1 MGVFSNA
8 TGQAMSAIDF
18 SHDEEERKLKFVPCT
33 DEPISTS
40 PMKRSVS
47 WHGSVVEKPEFDCDA
62 DDELACVPPL
72 PVLLQRL
79 QTNDPC
85 ESPTNWMMPN
95 GPSELPYAFAEWAKC
110 QQPVPRDATRVE
122 FTVSDKDLRSTR
134 KVLVSRSHAAE
145 DGLTW
150 RIILM
155 PCAVH
160 ANKGGSCFRA
170 SRGRAEIQLKC
181 EGTPAAGES
190 EMRFRI
196 AVNGVAREQEDHDFS
211 EAAVACLKDSTW
223 DLANEVQSGVVRIEA
238 HVWKA

>member
-8 TGQAMSAIDF
+8 AEGAMSSIDF
-18 SHDEEERKLKFVPCT
+18 SYDDEERKLQFVPCT
-33 DEPISTS
+33 DNPLSESQTS
-40 PMKRSVS
+40 
-47 WHGSVVEKPEFDCDA
+47 GSVGGA
-62 DDELACVPPL
+62 DTMAEIPPL
-72 PVLLQRL
+72 PMLLQRL
-79 QTNDPC
+79 TTNDPC
-85 ESPTNWMMPN
+85 ESPTNWMVP
-95 GPSELPYAFAEWAKC
+95 GAPSELPYAFAEWAKC
-110 QQPVPRDATRVE
+110 QKPVPKDATRVE

-134 KVLVSRSHAAE
+134 KVLVSRSHAAD

-155 PCAVH
+155 PLAVH
-160 ANKGGSCFRA
+160 VNKGGSCFRA
-170 SRGRAEIQLKC
+170 SRGRAEVQLKC

-211 EAAVACLKDSTW
+211 EAAVASLKDSVW
-223 DLANEVQSGVVRIEA
+223 DLANEVQGGVVRIEA

>member
-8 TGQAMSAIDF
+8 AEGAMRSVEL
-18 SHDEEERKLKFVPCT
+18 HGEEERKLQFVPCT
-33 DEPISTS
+33 DI
-40 PMKRSVS
+40 PMSSKPSS
-47 WHGSVVEKPEFDCDA
+47 CEVEDA
-62 DDELACVPPL
+62 DAMALPAPL

-79 QTNDPC
+79 TTSDPC
-85 ESPTNWMMPN
+85 ESPTNWTMP
-95 GPSELPYAFAEWAKC
+95 GAPSELPFAFAEWAKC
-110 QQPVPRDATRVE
+110 QKPVPRDATRIE

-134 KVLVSRSHAAE
+134 KVLVSRSHAAD

-160 ANKGGSCFRA
+160 VNKGGSCFRA

-181 EGTPAAGES
+181 EGTPLAGES

-196 AVNGVAREQEDHDFS
+196 AVNGVAREQEEHDFA
-211 EAAVACLKDSTW
+211 EAAVAALQDSVW
-223 DLANEVQSGVVRIEA
+223 DLTNEVQGGVVRIEA

>member
-1 MGVFSNA
+1 MGVFTNA
-8 TGQAMSAIDF
+8 AEGAMSAIDF
-18 SHDEEERKLKFVPCT
+18 GHEEEERKLQFVPCT
-33 DEPISTS
+33 DDPIGETCCE
-40 PMKRSVS
+40 
-47 WHGSVVEKPEFDCDA
+47 VEDA
-62 DDELACVPPL
+62 DTLEALAPL
-72 PVLLQRL
+72 PPVPSLLRL

-85 ESPTNWMMPN
+85 ESPTNWEMPG
-95 GPSELPYAFAEWAKC
+95 GPTELPYAFAEWAKC
-110 QQPVPRDATRVE
+110 QKPVPKDATRVE

-134 KVLVSRSHAAE
+134 KVMVSRSHAAE

-170 SRGRAEIQLKC
+170 SRGRAEVQLKC

-190 EMRFRI
+190 EMHFRI
-196 AVNGVAREQEDHDFS
+196 AVNGVAREQEEHDFS
-211 EAAVACLKDSTW
+211 KAAVASLEDSVW
-223 DLANEVQSGVVRIEA
+223 DLANEVQGGTVQIEA

>member
-1 MGVFSNA
+1 MGVFTNA
-8 TGQAMSAIDF
+8 TEDAMRATIDL
-18 SHDEEERKLKFVPCT
+18 SHNEEERKMKFVPCT
-33 DEPISTS
+33 DDPIS
-40 PMKRSVS
+40 
-47 WHGSVVEKPEFDCDA
+47 
-62 DDELACVPPL
+62 ELAAGCEEVGNDDAMDEPL
-72 PVLLQRL
+72 PPMPSLYRL

-85 ESPTNWMMPN
+85 ESPTNWTLPG

-110 QQPVPRDATRVE
+110 QKPIPREATRVE
-122 FTVSDKDLRSTR
+122 FVVSDKDLRSTR
-134 KVLVSRSHAAE
+134 KVLVSRSLTSD

-190 EMRFRI
+190 AMRFRI
-196 AVNGVAREQEDHDFS
+196 AVNGVAREQEDHDFA
-211 EAAVACLKDSTW
+211 EAAVASLQDSSW
-223 DLANEVQSGVVRIEA
+223 DLTSEVQGGLVRIEA

>member
-1 MGVFSNA
+1 
-8 TGQAMSAIDF
+8 
-18 SHDEEERKLKFVPCT
+18 
-33 DEPISTS
+33 
-40 PMKRSVS
+40 
-47 WHGSVVEKPEFDCDA
+47 
-62 DDELACVPPL
+62 
-72 PVLLQRL
+72 
-79 QTNDPC
+79 
-85 ESPTNWMMPN
+85 
-95 GPSELPYAFAEWAKC
+95 
-110 QQPVPRDATRVE
+110 
-122 FTVSDKDLRSTR
+122 VSDKDLRSTR

>member
-8 TGQAMSAIDF
+8 AEGAMSAIDF
-18 SHDEEERKLKFVPCT
+18 KHDEEERKLQFVPCT
-33 DEPISTS
+33 DDPISETTGRAVEEADGS
-40 PMKRSVS
+40 PMEI
-47 WHGSVVEKPEFDCDA
+47 GG
-62 DDELACVPPL
+62 VPPL

-85 ESPTNWMMPN
+85 ESPTNWMMPG

-110 QQPVPRDATRVE
+110 QKPVPKDATHVE

-134 KVLVSRSHAAE
+134 KVLVSRSHAAD

-160 ANKGGSCFRA
+160 SNKGGSCFRA
-170 SRGRAEIQLKC
+170 SRGRAEVQLKC

-211 EAAVACLKDSTW
+211 VAAVAALKDSTW
-223 DLANEVQSGVVRIEA
+223 DLTNEVQGGLVRIEA

>member
-8 TGQAMSAIDF
+8 TETMSAIDF
-18 SHDEEERKLKFVPCT
+18 SHDEEERKLQFVPCT
-33 DEPISTS
+33 DDPISE
-40 PMKRSVS
+40 MV
-47 WHGSVVEKPEFDCDA
+47 DCRADA
-62 DDELACVPPL
+62 DAMDTLACVPPL

-85 ESPTNWMMPN
+85 ESPTNWVMPG

-110 QQPVPRDATRVE
+110 QKPVPRDATHVE

-134 KVLVSRSHAAE
+134 KVLVSRSHAAD

-150 RIILM
+150 RIISM